1 MMFVLGRV
9 RVLLIKPWHQNAK
22 QQRHWATQ
30 QRQNMERKQRAPGLT
45 SDVQA
50 LDWIDHQ
57 KCYRENYVLHKEIML
72 KSINHILNFYWM
84 FKDWELDAKH
94 WKYTIK
100 SFHILVKLVDLAFKS
115 KVLILFQKL
124 PQLSLL
130 QTWKRFLQR
139 QFSECRSEVHDLLLV

>member
-1 MMFVLGRV
+1 MPNNNG
-9 RVLLIKPWHQNAK
+9 IQ
-22 QQRHWATQ
+22 
-30 QRQNMERKQRAPGLT
+30 QNMERKQRAPRLT
-45 SDVQA
+45 SDVHA

-57 KCYRENYVLHKEIML
+57 KCYRENYALYKETIL
-72 KSINHILNFYWM
+72 KSINHILKFYWM

-139 QFSECRSEVHDLLLV
+139 QFSESALRFTIFCWLKLKDHTNHEANMLDN